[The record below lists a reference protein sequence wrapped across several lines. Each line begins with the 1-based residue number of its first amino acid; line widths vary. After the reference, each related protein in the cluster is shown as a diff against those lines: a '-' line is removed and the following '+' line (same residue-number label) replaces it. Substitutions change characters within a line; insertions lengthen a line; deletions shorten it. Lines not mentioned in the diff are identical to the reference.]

1 MKTVTTWGK
10 AQGKGEGM
18 KLSFKEPPHLLKK
31 KKRNHPQLL
40 FLNCRVSLPNIQKK

>member
-31 KKRNHPQLL
+31 KN
-40 FLNCRVSLPNIQKK
+40 KKKPPTTIISKLQSKLA